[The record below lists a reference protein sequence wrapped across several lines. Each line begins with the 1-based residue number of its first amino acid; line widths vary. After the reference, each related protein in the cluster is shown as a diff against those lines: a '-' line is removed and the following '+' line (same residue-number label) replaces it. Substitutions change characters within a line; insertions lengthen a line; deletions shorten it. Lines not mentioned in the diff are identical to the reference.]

1 MSDFIAKTVEFNTL
15 AGASGKFDSRKVALY
30 LGLILEEVEESI
42 AAIPGDK
49 LNELRAALTHYS
61 AEFKAGKYDV
71 EVTRISRVEALDGF
85 IDTAVVAVGAAHAL
99 GADVAGAANHIA
111 DNNLS
116 KFPVGASGARV
127 VLKDANGKVKK
138 PDCYTSPDIAAFL
151 KD

>member
-49 LNELRAALTHYS
+49 LNELRAALTQYS
-61 AEFKAGKYDV
+61 TEFKAGKYDV
-71 EVTRISRVEALDGF
+71 EVTRINRVEALDGF
-85 IDTAVVAVGAAHAL
+85 IDTAVVAIGGAHAL
-99 GADVAGAANHIA
+99 GADVLGAANHIA

-116 KFPVGASGARV
+116 KFPLIGGKRQ

-138 PDCYTSPDIAAFL
+138 PSGYVSANVAPYL
-151 KD
+151 KG